1 MCPSKYFFGVKLIYL
16 LEECIKVTG
25 SHDNKKPN
33 FVITD
38 TKLYVAV
45 VTLSVQNNAKL
56 LQHLKTGFK
65 GTVNWNKY
73 QSESTLLTRNRYLN
87 KFSGRKCTFCFII

>member
-1 MCPSKYFFGVKLIYL
+1 MCPSKYFFGVKLIHL

-56 LQHLKTGFK
+56 LQHLKQVLKEQLTG
-65 GTVNWNKY
+65 TNINQNQHYWH
-73 QSESTLLTRNRYLN
+73 ETD
-87 KFSGRKCTFCFII
+87 I